1 MNERMARKAVV
12 PVAGIGSR
20 LLPLTKA
27 QPKEM
32 LPLGRKPVLQYVV
45 EELAAADIRQILLI
59 TGRRK
64 RSVEDHFDEDGDLS
78 DFPDDKVP
86 TAERLGVILS
96 YLRQPRPLGSGH
108 AVWLAKTFTD
118 DEPFFVAYGDCVIW
132 ERQPGSLIRA
142 MVETFHRYRP
152 AAVISVQSIPRSQ
165 VSKYGVVA
173 LGRWRDGVAEVTD
186 IVEKPS
192 PENAPS
198 RYAVAARYLFAPII
212 YDALAATRPTE
223 GEWQLTDAI
232 RYLLRKGE
240 KVFCVELG
248 ERQRLDVGNFADYFT
263 AFLFVALHDPE
274 VGATIRRQVRR
285 WLTARRG

>member
-1 MNERMARKAVV
+1 MSGVTVRKAVV

-86 TAERLGVILS
+86 TAERLGVVLS

-118 DEPFFVAYGDCVIW
+118 DEPFPRRLRRLRHLGAGERVAHSDDGGNFSPLTV
-132 ERQPGSLIRA
+132 PLPSS
-142 MVETFHRYRP
+142 P
-152 AAVISVQSIPRSQ
+152 
-165 VSKYGVVA
+165 SK
-173 LGRWRDGVAEVTD
+173 
-186 IVEKPS
+186 KF
-192 PENAPS
+192 PS
-198 RYAVAARYLFAPII
+198 RKCPNTASSLFGGGGMAS
-212 YDALAATRPTE
+212 L
-223 GEWQLTDAI
+223 
-232 RYLLRKGE
+232 K
-240 KVFCVELG
+240 
-248 ERQRLDVGNFADYFT
+248 
-263 AFLFVALHDPE
+263 
-274 VGATIRRQVRR
+274 
-285 WLTARRG
+285 